1 MYSKNNLSSSKRVK
15 MRYSDLVKE
24 LQSHKNL
31 RIAEKELRTI
41 TDVNDYTEYHKIMQK
56 LAVEGHILPV
66 ISSGSNGMN
75 PPLYKRYSINKPV
88 QSLDNYIEEIRL
100 LSSSF
105 NVEGYLDDKQKY
117 YEHREWVQILN
128 TFIKSN
134 NQALAVQL
142 SINERSFQ
150 IFGKEKA
157 LKEDKNLHS
166 VLNFNPDIRKVLNF
180 YMTPEPFFIHTITE
194 VQGNINVLIIEN
206 KDTWYTLKNI
216 MKPFMNTIFGISFD
230 ILLYGEGKKVSRRLD
245 SLTEF
250 DSSFFRDNKT
260 TYYYFGDLDYEG
272 IGIFTDLKEIN
283 PELNIKLFDRLY
295 SWMLEEATE
304 LIRSTEGGFELP
316 RTKEKQSKKIMTQ
329 FVKEFDAE
337 ESRLINNILEE
348 GRYIPQE
355 ILNRECFLGRLKA
368 REI

>member
-1 MYSKNNLSSSKRVK
+1 
-15 MRYSDLVKE
+15 MRYSDLVKK
-24 LQSHKNL
+24 LQSHKNM

-41 TDVNDYTEYHKIMQK
+41 ADVNDYADYHKIVQR
-56 LAVEGHILPV
+56 LADEGHILPV

-88 QSLDNYIEEIRL
+88 QILDNYYIEEIRL

-166 VLNFNPDIRKVLNF
+166 VLNFNPSIRNVLNF
-180 YMTPEPFFIHTITE
+180 YMTPEPFFIHRIAE
-194 VQGNINVLIIEN
+194 VQGNINILIIEN
-206 KDTWYTLKNI
+206 KDTWYTLKSI
-216 MKPFMNTIFGISFD
+216 MKPYMNTMFGISFD
-230 ILLYGEGKKVSRRLD
+230 VLLYGEGKKVSRRLD

-250 DSSFFRDNKT
+250 DLSFFGESKT

-272 IGIFTDLKEIN
+272 IGIFNDLKESN
-283 PELNIKLFDRLY
+283 PELNIKLFGRLY
-295 SWMLEEATE
+295 SWMLEKATE
-304 LIRSTEGGFELP
+304 LIKCTGEAFQLP
-316 RTKEKQSKKIMTQ
+316 QTKEKQIKKLMTL
-329 FVKEFDAE
+329 FLREFDAE
-337 ESRLINNILEE
+337 ESRLIKNILEA

-368 REI
+368 REM